1 MSRQTGAAEMTARR
15 RFLAAIAGALA
26 LPAAYPGAAKAQVEL
41 RPI

>member
-1 MSRQTGAAEMTARR
+1 MTARR